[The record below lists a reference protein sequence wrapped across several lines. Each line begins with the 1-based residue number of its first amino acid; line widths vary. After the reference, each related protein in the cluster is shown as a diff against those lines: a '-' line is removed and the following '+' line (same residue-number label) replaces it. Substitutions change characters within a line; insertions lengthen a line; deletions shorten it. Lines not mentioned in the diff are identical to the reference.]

1 MLKSKDKSPSVEVE
15 HHDVKTKNFIVI
27 FDFHHC
33 CLQIYNIK
41 THEVLTTNITTKH
54 AKEGGKYKTYLEE
67 YYVGGFPLENYPP
80 VKGGKGVLDDIPE
93 KPIKEEIMEFFKSSI
108 PMIELHVDDV
118 RHLIIVC
125 EFKHFPLRRY
135 FNSTMKKFESYSKV
149 PLKFMTQVSAAYLPY
164 FYDSGNF
171 DSLRRNRYCLIFRQ
185 TNKRIDAILFKNI
198 KNRLKVIN
206 SIHRVIDNTGLNED
220 ELIEILE
227 TIRTVKNVI
236 EDCDF
241 YIFELKKRGIENIF
255 TQIIDTEKPVKFLPF
270 DESRFELN
278 KQFYERMGL
287 DLDDIAEREEEFLK
301 LSQIGKYAPQ
311 TMQGSNTT
319 SHHLSEDQKLED
331 KCKFPLRR
339 PPPLPGRM
347 ENTDPYGET
356 SISPLQWNRSFEL
369 QNFFQKIKFL

>member
-1 MLKSKDKSPSVEVE
+1 M
-15 HHDVKTKNFIVI
+15 
-27 FDFHHC
+27 
-33 CLQIYNIK
+33 IK
-41 THEVLTTNITTKH
+41 LH
-54 AKEGGKYKTYLEE
+54 A
-67 YYVGGFPLENYPP
+67 
-80 VKGGKGVLDDIPE
+80 
-93 KPIKEEIMEFFKSSI
+93 
-108 PMIELHVDDV
+108 DDV
-118 RHLIIVC
+118 RQLFIIC

-135 FNSTMKKFESYSKV
+135 FNSTMKKFENYAKV
-149 PLKFMTQVSAAYLPY
+149 SLKFMTQVSAAYLPY

-206 SIHRVIDNTGLNED
+206 SIHRVIDNAGLNED

-287 DLDDIAEREEEFLK
+287 DFDAIA
-301 LSQIGKYAPQ
+301 GK
-311 TMQGSNTT
+311 N
-319 SHHLSEDQKLED
+319 
-331 KCKFPLRR
+331 
-339 PPPLPGRM
+339 
-347 ENTDPYGET
+347 
-356 SISPLQWNRSFEL
+356 
-369 QNFFQKIKFL
+369 IKF